1 MKKYLGLILSAV
13 ILLSSIAV
21 NAETNTPKTTE
32 EAVMSVEL
40 IENNALEEDIQE
52 REIDKSNINS
62 DESQDIP
69 ASNSEKEY
77 DCLEAGE
84 DAATEIMSLIHGKQ
98 LQIWV
103 LRGLIVSLCRLMETC
118 MP

>member
-52 REIDKSNINS
+52 SEIDKS
-62 DESQDIP
+62 DIRMKVRISLHLT
-69 ASNSEKEY
+69 ARKNMIAWKQEK
-77 DCLEAGE
+77 
-84 DAATEIMSLIHGKQ
+84 MQ
-98 LQIWV
+98 LQK
-103 LRGLIVSLCRLMETC
+103 S
-118 MP
+118 

>member
-52 REIDKSNINS
+52 SEIDKSDINS
-62 DESQDIP
+62 VKVRISLHLTARKNMIAWKQ
-69 ASNSEKEY
+69 EK
-77 DCLEAGE
+77 
-84 DAATEIMSLIHGKQ
+84 MQ
-98 LQIWV
+98 LQK
-103 LRGLIVSLCRLMETC
+103 S
-118 MP
+118 

>member
-40 IENNALEEDIQE
+40 IENNALEEDMGTVALVSSSSCFYP
-52 REIDKSNINS
+52 SNV
-62 DESQDIP
+62 
-69 ASNSEKEY
+69 SNFNY
-77 DCLEAGE
+77 
-84 DAATEIMSLIHGKQ
+84 
-98 LQIWV
+98 
-103 LRGLIVSLCRLMETC
+103 
-118 MP
+118 

>member
-69 ASNSEKEY
+69 YFDTFTIYLS
-77 DCLEAGE
+77 D
-84 DAATEIMSLIHGKQ
+84 
-98 LQIWV
+98 
-103 LRGLIVSLCRLMETC
+103 IVPSFVVFSAFNITG
-118 MP
+118 PGSG

>member
-40 IENNALEEDIQE
+40 IENNALEEE
-52 REIDKSNINS
+52 RLINR
-62 DESQDIP
+62 I
-69 ASNSEKEY
+69 
-77 DCLEAGE
+77 
-84 DAATEIMSLIHGKQ
+84 
-98 LQIWV
+98 
-103 LRGLIVSLCRLMETC
+103 
-118 MP
+118 